1 MGFREGIEAVDWVK
15 VGLGPERETR
25 SVGLL
30 VRTHWRVVVGSVMV
44 EGFLGGC
51 LGGSR
56 GWKRVEMRD
65 WTALCGTFLCWNFRC
80 DLVGNLRIR
89 RYSSGLRGFR
99 VFDLPPTFSF
109 LRSSYL
115 LDSFNP
121 IY

>member
-44 EGFLGGC
+44 EGSLGGC

-56 GWKRVEMRD
+56 GWKRIEMRD
-65 WTALCGTFLCWNFRC
+65 WTALCRNFSIMR
-80 DLVGNLRIR
+80 LATLRR
-89 RYSSGLRGFR
+89 PRLRG
-99 VFDLPPTFSF
+99 
-109 LRSSYL
+109 
-115 LDSFNP
+115 
-121 IY
+121 